1 MEGWRSGRGERDV
14 IAADTGSMSN
24 RDPRY
29 GLRDLVWDLPV
40 WALAAVFALGPFVVA
55 PFVARYLD
63 DRGLPGLLL
72 VLPLL
77 LLGPVFAVVALR
89 RQRPD
94 VRRARQL
101 RDVASDLGLRFE
113 ARFDMPRSMRDL
125 PALNGSETWPGT
137 DAWGVGLGVSDLVAG
152 HADRDAVVAFDFW
165 TQGDGPYSQVHRRSL
180 VAVATSLDAHSLI
193 IEPRSDGPMVVPRHL
208 IEVITE
214 SSSFNDRFQV
224 LTTDRRFASTVVDQ
238 RLMAWLLESHDG
250 WSYELGGRWAAI
262 VGPLLAPSHLPEAIG
277 TVERF
282 HEHLPRVAGDLYPRP
297 DPAI

>member
-1 MEGWRSGRGERDV
+1 
-14 IAADTGSMSN
+14 MSR

-29 GLRDLVWDLPV
+29 GFRDLFWDLPA
-40 WALAAVFALGPFVVA
+40 WAIAAVIALGPFIVA

-63 DRGLPGLLL
+63 DHGLPGLLL

-77 LLGPVFAVVALR
+77 LLGPVVAIVALR

-94 VRRARQL
+94 ARRARQL

-113 ARFDMPRSMRDL
+113 ARFDMPHSMRDL

-152 HADRDAVVAFDFW
+152 HVVRSAVVAFDFW
-165 TQGDGPYSQVHRRSL
+165 TQGDGPYAQVHRRSL
-180 VAVATSLDAHSLI
+180 VAVATTLDAYSLI
-193 IEPRSDGPMVVPRHL
+193 IEPRSDAPVVVPPNL
-208 IEVITE
+208 IEVTTE
-214 SSSFNDRFQV
+214 SSSFNDRFRV

-238 RLMAWLLESHDG
+238 RLMAWLLGSDG
-250 WSYELGGRWAAI
+250 DWSYELGGRWAAI
-262 VGPLLAPSHLPEAIG
+262 VGPLLAPPRLSEAIA

-282 HEHLPRVAGDLYPRP
+282 REHLPRVAGDLYPRP
-297 DPAI
+297 DPAV